1 MRNFPARNRAKAT
14 VRIGKHARLAARVD
28 ITTPGLLAVGTLV
41 SLILLSTAVLARRS
55 LADSGCWACSACAAG
70 ADRPGDAGGK
80 PSGVNL
86 SSIVTQRLQKLPEHP

>member
-41 SLILLSTAVLARRS
+41 SLILLSTAVLVRVSIRE
-55 LADSGCWACSACAAG
+55 G
-70 ADRPGDAGGK
+70 AHAK
-80 PSGVNL
+80 A
-86 SSIVTQRLQKLPEHP
+86 IQH